1 MNQQLWTDR
10 DMVET
15 EVVEPYLSIYNEVT
29 ALVRQELGNNIRPAL
44 RTHVENIDE
53 LQDKQ

>member
-1 MNQQLWTDR
+1 MNQQLWTDS

-29 ALVRQELGNNIRPAL
+29 ALVRQELDNDIRPAL
-44 RTHVENIDE
+44 RTHVENMDE

>member
-1 MNQQLWTDR
+1 MNQQLWTDS

-29 ALVRQELGNNIRPAL
+29 ALVRQELDNDIRPAL
-44 RTHVENIDE
+44 RTHVENMDE
-53 LQDKQ
+53 L